1 VYNCTVE
8 SSQATD
14 LERLHALYGK
24 WARGDYSRGDIFDRE
39 IKSETIGMGDPIR
52 AGNYEEFVAAM
63 REWLSA
69 WERPLMIEAEEY
81 IQSGDRI
88 LVLIHWRGRGK
99 GSGAQIEGRGAHLWT
114 FREGLAVRFDT
125 YRDRDQARA
134 ALGGGDRAHERT
146 PFRGV
151 AWFQL

>member
-1 VYNCTVE
+1 VE
-8 SSQATD
+8 DSGATD
-14 LERLHALYGK
+14 LEKLQALYRQ
-24 WARGDYSRGDIFDRE
+24 WARGDFSHGDNFDRAMR
-39 IKSETIGMGDPIR
+39 SENIGMGEPIR
-52 AGNYEEFVAAM
+52 VRSYEEFVAAM

-134 ALGGGDRAHERT
+134 ALGGVTGLTKEPRFE
-146 PFRGV
+146 G
-151 AWFQL
+151 